1 MTGVAI
7 ALRRALD
14 DFRAPRV
21 LALALLP
28 PVAAIMLCAALA
40 WAYADD
46 WARMVSGWIEGTS
59 WLAWVREWSLDGALI
74 WGSGI
79 LAVAALVPIVLIT
92 AVVVTEIFVM
102 PVIVPLV
109 GRRHY
114 PRLEQRRG
122 GTVAGSAWHALSTTV
137 VFAIL
142 WLVTLPLW
150 FTGIGALLLP
160 PLLSAWFNQRMFR
173 YDALAEHASPSEYD
187 AVVRRARGQLF
198 LLGLAL
204 AALYAVP
211 VLNLLVPVLS
221 GLAFTHLCLGE
232 LARLRQ
238 SGAAS

>member
-14 DFRAPRV
+14 DFRSPRV

-28 PVAAIMLCAALA
+28 PVAAIVLCAVLA

-46 WARMVSGWIEGTS
+46 WARMISGWIEGTS
-59 WLAWVREWSLDGALI
+59 WLAWVREWSLDGAVI

-79 LAVAALVPIVLIT
+79 LAVAALIPIVLIT

-102 PVIVPLV
+102 PVVVPLV
-109 GRRHY
+109 GRRYY
-114 PRLEQRRG
+114 PQLEQQRG
-122 GTVAGSAWHALSTTV
+122 GTIAGSAWHALSTTV

-150 FTGIGALLLP
+150 FTGVGALLLP

-173 YDALAEHASPSEYD
+173 YDALAEHASAAEYE
-187 AVVRRARGQLF
+187 AVVRALRGRLF
-198 LLGLAL
+198 LLGLVLAL
-204 AALYAVP
+204 FYAIP
-211 VLNLLVPVLS
+211 IFNLLVPVLS
-221 GLAFTHLCLGE
+221 ALAFTHLCLAE
-232 LARLRQ
+232 LARLRN
-238 SGAAS
+238 A